1 MLRKYG
7 LFGFAVLILL
17 MATTGVLAGE
27 QTLSINGNDQN
38 AVWFVSGEAS
48 LILNGFDL
56 NHFSIALPATIDQV
70 SIAVDQAVPGQA
82 IDVVVY
88 QDANGGSPVDA
99 TLVGRTT
106 VDITG
111 PGVFTATFPT
121 PITVTQAAV
130 WAGFYLP
137 VDFQFLADTSGT
149 SVLTYWAW
157 TANGRFDL
165 ANLSSAEVLG
175 PADGTAP
182 VNINM
187 NGIARISLGITGGQ
201 NTTPTVGQTVGS
213 NADLSVLA
221 TYPVCQAL
229 LWDTADERV
238 SLADEVNLH
247 CREVTTQFAPS
258 NPLGFV
264 RRGPLYDVLIFKPNG
279 VVPQRL
285 DAAVT
290 HCIRPPAEDL
300 ASAVIGVT
308 VGAPRTWLLL
318 PTQRFGDL
326 VCAEVFRV
334 GNISYFVPGA

>member
-1 MLRKYG
+1 MLRRSG
-7 LFGFAVLILL
+7 LFGIAVLVLL
-17 MATTGVLAGE
+17 LATTGILAGE
-27 QTLSINGNDQN
+27 QTLSLNGNDQN
-38 AVWFVSGEAS
+38 ATWFVSGEAS

-56 NHFSIALPATIDQV
+56 SRFSVALPAAIDQV
-70 SIAVDQAVPGQA
+70 SIAVDRAVPGQQ

-99 TLVGRTT
+99 TLMGRTT

-121 PITVTQAAV
+121 PIAVTQNAI

-137 VDFQFLADTSGT
+137 VDFQFIADTSGT
-149 SVLTYWAW
+149 SVLTWWAW
-157 TANGRFDL
+157 TPDGRFDV
-165 ANLSSAEVLG
+165 ANLGSAAVLG

-187 NGIARISLGITGGQ
+187 NGIARITLGVTGSQ
-201 NTTPTVGQTVGS
+201 NTAPVVGQTAGGA
-213 NADLSVLA
+213 ADMSVLA

-229 LWDTADERV
+229 LWDTADERI
-238 SLADEVNLH
+238 SLEDEVNLH
-247 CREVTTQFAPS
+247 CREVTAQFAPS
-258 NPLGFV
+258 NPLGFA

-300 ASAVIGVT
+300 ANAVIGVT

>member
-1 MLRKYG
+1 MLRRFG
-7 LFGFAVLILL
+7 LFGIAVLALL

-27 QTLSINGNDQN
+27 QTLSINGNDQS
-38 AVWFVSGEAS
+38 AIWFVSGEAS
-48 LILNGFDL
+48 MILNGFDL
-56 NHFSIALPATIDQV
+56 SRFNVALPATIDQV
-70 SIAVDQAVPGQA
+70 NIAVDRAVPGQS

-99 TLVGRTT
+99 TLAGRTT

-111 PGVFTATFPT
+111 PGVFTATFAT
-121 PITVTQAAV
+121 PITVTQNAI

-157 TANGRFDL
+157 NPNGRFDV
-165 ANLSSAEVLG
+165 ANLSSAAVLG

-187 NGIARISLGITGGQ
+187 NGIARITLGITGGQ
-201 NTTPTVGQTVGS
+201 STTPTVGQTVGGA
-213 NADLSVLA
+213 ADLSVLA
-221 TYPVCQAL
+221 TYPACQAL

-238 SLADEVNLH
+238 SLDDEVNLH
-247 CREVTTQFAPS
+247 CREVTAQYAPS

-264 RRGPLYDVLIFKPNG
+264 RRGPLYDVLIYKPNG

-290 HCIRPPAEDL
+290 HCIRPAAEDL
-300 ASAVIGVT
+300 ANAVIGVT
-308 VGAPRTWLLL
+308 VGSPHSWLLL
-318 PTQRFGDL
+318 PTERYGDL
-326 VCAEVFRV
+326 VCAEIFRV

>member
-1 MLRKYG
+1 MLRKSAWLAAVV
-7 LFGFAVLILL
+7 LFALV
-17 MATTGVLAGE
+17 MTTGVLAGE
-27 QTLSINGNDQN
+27 QTLSINGNDQSSI
-38 AVWFVSGEAS
+38 WFVSGEAS
-48 LILNGFDL
+48 MILNGFDL
-56 NHFSIALPATIDQV
+56 SRFNVALPATIDQV
-70 SIAVDQAVPGQA
+70 SIAVDRAVPGQS

-99 TLVGRTT
+99 TLAGRTT

-111 PGVFTATFPT
+111 PGVFTATFPQ

-137 VDFQFLADTSGT
+137 VDFQFLADTSGN
-149 SVLTYWAW
+149 SVLTWWAW
-157 TANGRFDL
+157 TPGGRFDT
-165 ANLSSAEVLG
+165 ANLASAAVLG
-175 PADGTAP
+175 PSDGTAP
-182 VNINM
+182 VNIALG
-187 NGIARISLGITGGQ
+187 GIARITLGVTGG
-201 NTTPTVGQTVGS
+201 TGGTVAVPQTQGGA
-213 NADLSVLA
+213 ADLSVLA
-221 TYPVCQAL
+221 TYPQCQAL
-229 LWDTADERV
+229 LWDTADERI
-238 SLADEVNLH
+238 SLSDEINLH

-258 NPLGFV
+258 NPLGYV
-264 RRGPLYDVLIFKPNG
+264 RRGPLYDVIVFKPNG

-285 DAAVT
+285 SAAVT
-290 HCIRPPAEDL
+290 HCIRPPAEDV

>member
-1 MLRKYG
+1 MRHRLA
-7 LFGFAVLILL
+7 LFCAVALL
-17 MATTGVLAGE
+17 VLAATTAISAGE
-27 QTLSINGNDQN
+27 QTISINGNAQN
-38 AVWFVSGEAS
+38 ATWFVSGEAS

-56 NHFSIALPATIDQV
+56 SRFSVALPATIDQV
-70 SIAVDQAVPGQA
+70 NIAVDRAVPGQS

-99 TLVGRTT
+99 SLAGRTT

-111 PGVFTATFPT
+111 PGVFTATFAQ
-121 PITVTQAAV
+121 PIAVNQAAI

-149 SVLTYWAW
+149 SVLTWWAW
-157 TANGRFDL
+157 TPGGRFDV
-165 ANLSSAEVLG
+165 ANLASASVLG

-187 NGIARISLGITGGQ
+187 NGIARITLGVTGSGGSG
-201 NTTPTVGQTVGS
+201 TVSPQTVGGA
-213 NADLSVLA
+213 ADMSVMA
-221 TYPVCQAL
+221 TYPACQAL
-229 LWDTADERV
+229 LWDTADERI
-238 SLADEVNLH
+238 SLEDEVNLH
-247 CREVTTQFAPS
+247 CTEVTTAYAPS
-258 NPLGFV
+258 NPLGYV
-264 RRGPLYDVLIFKPNG
+264 RRGALYDVIMFKPGG

-285 DAAVT
+285 NAGVT
-290 HCIRPPAEDL
+290 HCIRPAAEDL
-300 ASAVIGVT
+300 SSAVIGVT
-308 VGAPRTWLLL
+308 VGAPRTWRLL

>member
-1 MLRKYG
+1 MFRRFG
-7 LFGFAVLILL
+7 LFGAAALL
-17 MATTGVLAGE
+17 LLVMTTGVLAGE

-38 AVWFVSGEAS
+38 AVWFVSGEATM
-48 LILNGFDL
+48 ILNGFDMSR
-56 NHFSIALPATIDQV
+56 FSVALPAVVDQV
-70 SIAVDQAVPGQA
+70 SIAVDRAVPGQT

-88 QDANGGSPVDA
+88 QDANGGSPSDA
-99 TLVGRTT
+99 TLAGRTT

-111 PGVFTATFPT
+111 PGVFTATLPQ
-121 PITVTQAAV
+121 PITVTQQAV

-137 VDFQFLADTSGT
+137 VNFQFLADTSGT

-157 TANGRFDL
+157 TPGARFDV
-165 ANLSSAEVLG
+165 ANLGSASVLG
-175 PADGTAP
+175 PSDGTAP

-187 NGIARISLGITGGQ
+187 GGIARITLGVTGAVGGTVAVPQTTGG
-201 NTTPTVGQTVGS
+201 T
-213 NADLSVLA
+213 ADLSVLA
-221 TYPVCQAL
+221 TYPTCQAL

-258 NPLGFV
+258 NPLGYV

-285 DAAVT
+285 SAAVT
-290 HCIRPPAEDL
+290 HCIRPPGEDL

>member
-1 MLRKYG
+1 MLRRFG
-7 LFGFAVLILL
+7 LFGIAVLALL

-27 QTLSINGNDQN
+27 QTLSINGNDQS
-38 AVWFVSGEAS
+38 AIWFVSGEAS
-48 LILNGFDL
+48 MILNGFDL
-56 NHFSIALPATIDQV
+56 SRFNVALPATIDQV
-70 SIAVDQAVPGQA
+70 NIAVDRAVPGQS

-99 TLVGRTT
+99 TLAGRTT

-111 PGVFTATFPT
+111 PGVFAATFAT
-121 PITVTQAAV
+121 PITVTQNAI

-157 TANGRFDL
+157 NPNGRFDV
-165 ANLSSAEVLG
+165 ANLSSAAVLG

-187 NGIARISLGITGGQ
+187 NGIARITLGITGGQ
-201 NTTPTVGQTVGS
+201 STTPTVGQTVGGA
-213 NADLSVLA
+213 ADLSVLA
-221 TYPVCQAL
+221 TYPACQAL

-238 SLADEVNLH
+238 SLDDEVNLH
-247 CREVTTQFAPS
+247 CREVTAQYAPS

-264 RRGPLYDVLIFKPNG
+264 RRGPLYDVLIYKPNG

-290 HCIRPPAEDL
+290 HCIRPAAEDL
-300 ASAVIGVT
+300 ANAVIGVT
-308 VGAPRTWLLL
+308 VGSPHSWLLL
-318 PTQRFGDL
+318 PTERYGDL
-326 VCAEVFRV
+326 VCAEIFRV

>member
-1 MLRKYG
+1 MLRKSG
-7 LFGFAVLILL
+7 LFGLAVLILL
-17 MATTGVLAGE
+17 IGMTGVLAGE

-48 LILNGFDL
+48 MILNGFDL
-56 NHFSIALPATIDQV
+56 TRFNVALPATVDQV
-70 SIAVDQAVPGQA
+70 SIAVDRAVPGQT

-99 TLVGRTT
+99 TLAGRTT

-111 PGVFTATFPT
+111 PGVFTATFAT
-121 PITVTQAAV
+121 PLTITQNAV

-137 VDFQFLADTSGT
+137 VDFQFIADTSGT

-157 TANGRFDL
+157 TPGARFDV
-165 ANLSSAEVLG
+165 ANLASASVLG
-175 PADGTAP
+175 PSDGTAP

-187 NGIARISLGITGGQ
+187 NGIARITLGITGANGV
-201 NTTPTVGQTVGS
+201 TPIVGQTAGGA
-213 NADLSVLA
+213 ADMSVLA
-221 TYPVCQAL
+221 AYPACQAL
-229 LWDTADERV
+229 LWDTADERI
-238 SLADEVNLH
+238 SLEDDVNLH
-247 CREVTTQFAPS
+247 CREVTAQFAPS
-258 NPLGFV
+258 NPLGFA
-264 RRGPLYDVLIFKPNG
+264 RRGPLYDVLIYKPNG
-279 VVPQRL
+279 VIPQRL

-290 HCIRPPAEDL
+290 HCIRPAAEDL

-308 VGAPRTWLLL
+308 VGAPHTWLLL